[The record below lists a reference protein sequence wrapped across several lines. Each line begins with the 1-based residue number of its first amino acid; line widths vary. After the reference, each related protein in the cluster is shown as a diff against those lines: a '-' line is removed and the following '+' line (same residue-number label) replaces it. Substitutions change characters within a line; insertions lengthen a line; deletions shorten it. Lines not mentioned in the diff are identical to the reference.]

1 MVANSLAFQ
10 VDAGFGPYGIKIDIF
25 EGPLDLL
32 LFLIRKN
39 EIDIYDIPI
48 AEITRQFLAYVEV
61 IQSLNLEQAGDF
73 VLMAATLMK
82 IKSRMLLPS
91 DPEDEEEAGDPR
103 EDLVRRL
110 LEYQQFKEVASW
122 MEDQQAAC
130 RDRFYRGAALDMV
143 GLEEDALE
151 ACRSVGL
158 FDLLA
163 AFKQALAAAS
173 KVDFHEVE
181 RVEVNTEECAEVI
194 LDVLAQKERASFV
207 ELVSG
212 LPRIVL
218 IVTFIALLELIRTGQ
233 VVARQVDLNS
243 DIWIYKQEAETEAQE
258 AKTPPGSQRDV

>member
-1 MVANSLAFQ
+1 MQRHVPFSQRVVPVRA
-10 VDAGFGPYGIKIDIF
+10 
-25 EGPLDLL
+25 
-32 LFLIRKN
+32 LIRLGLAGLLVAGAASAEPEPGRTDGEEGSEYGKGGYPYYGRLGQFYA
-39 EIDIYDIPI
+39 EGFFGAAMVDI
-48 AEITRQFLAYVEV
+48 
-61 IQSLNLEQAGDF
+61 
-73 VLMAATLMK
+73 
-82 IKSRMLLPS
+82 

-163 AFKQALAAAS
+163 AFKQALAAAP

-181 RVEVNTEECAEVI
+181 RVEVNTEERAEVI

-233 VVARQVDLNS
+233 VVARQADLNS

>member
-10 VDAGFGPYGIKIDIF
+10 ADAGFGPYGIKIDVF

-48 AEITRQFLAYVEV
+48 AEITRQFLEYVEV

-91 DPEDEEEAGDPR
+91 GPEDEEEAGDPR

-130 RDRFYRGAALDMV
+130 RDHFYRGAALDMV
-143 GLEEDALE
+143 GIEEDASE

-163 AFKQALAAAS
+163 AFKQALAAAPQ
-173 KVDFHEVE
+173 VDFHEIE
-181 RVEVNTEECAEVI
+181 QVEVNTEACAEVI
-194 LDVLAQKERASFV
+194 LDVLARQERASFV
-207 ELVSG
+207 ALVSG

-233 VVARQVDLNS
+233 VVARQADLNS

-258 AKTPPGSQRDV
+258 ANTQRDV